1 MALIAVKI
9 ALVAGLGILSLGVW
23 PNRRT
28 GAIIAIAAC
37 VAAAFM
43 LHFVAP

>member
-1 MALIAVKI
+1 MALILIKI
-9 ALVAGLGILSLGVW
+9 ALGAGLGILSLGVW

-28 GAIIAIAAC
+28 GGIIAIAAR